1 MQFST
6 SFISFLLLAAPALI
20 SAAPAAEINGNQ
32 LDTRTAETPGGAAAP
47 ELDFTK
53 RAAGEELF
61 ARQER
66 CNAVRP
72 GNNDQAGQKKYDDLQ
87 AKMSA
92 ATKSAHEGEKACP
105 STSRNDFSKSKDKKK
120 REGIKTKC
128 LNGYRQ

>member
-6 SFISFLLLAAPALI
+6 SFVSFLLLAAPALI
-20 SAAPAAEINGNQ
+20 SAAPAAEINGNA
-32 LDTRTAETPGGAAAP
+32 LDMRTAEVAGSAAAA
-47 ELDFTK
+47 EFDFSK
-53 RAAGEELF
+53 RTAGAELF
-61 ARQER
+61 ARQDR

-72 GNNDQAGQKKYDDLQ
+72 GGNDKAGQKKYDDLQ

-92 ATKSAHEGEKACP
+92 ATKLAHEGERACP

-120 REGIKTKC
+120 REEIKTKC